1 MSARDLTE
9 VDRPIAETRANI
21 KRQGELVQKLRERGH
36 DADLPQAEGF
46 LKVFEDSLTVLLER
60 RLMVQSSL
68 RRPRAS
74 SRPQAA

>member
-1 MSARDLTE
+1 
-9 VDRPIAETRANI
+9 
-21 KRQGELVQKLRERGH
+21 
-36 DADLPQAEGF
+36 LPQAEGF